1 MKYCRSVMVIKQK
14 YRNNRLPLLFCPMQ
28 ACRNG
33 AYYGILWYMYR
44 HYMYSTHALYVYML
58 YMYCSCT
65 VHICA
70 HDIDYNCIN
79 YVQMHTSGI
88 TTCTCVFTCCN
99 VHQCMCTRINV
110 CFLALAL
117 SLFQIVLLFLVTI
130 VMLGCLVELT
140 LTLAQQP

>member
-1 MKYCRSVMVIKQK
+1 MVIKQK

-33 AYYGILWYMYR
+33 AYYGILWYIRITHMLCMY
-44 HYMYSTHALYVYML
+44 TCCTCTLYV
-58 YMYCSCT
+58 
-65 VHICA
+65 CA
-70 HDIDYNCIN
+70 HDIGYNCIN
-79 YVQMHTSGI
+79 SVQSVQMHTSGI

-99 VHQCMCTRINV
+99 VHQCTCTRINV